1 MEYKFPLPKEPFKNP
16 EDEIS
21 HLRKLI
27 AEKEKDLEN
36 IGLKKEAL
44 TPTRET
50 LAQYKT
56 VPVTSALHPEY
67 EIKKEE
73 IEKIALK
80 LSPEE
85 HDKQIN
91 ELIKLA
97 KETDAKIFFSF
108 FWPSTW
114 PDRYR

>member
-1 MEYKFPLPKEPFKNP
+1 MEFPLPKTPFKNS

-36 IGLKKEAL
+36 IGLKKESL
-44 TPTRET
+44 TPTKEI
-50 LAQYKT
+50 LAEYKT
-56 VPVTSALHPEY
+56 VPATSSLDSKY

-73 IEKIALK
+73 INKIVLK

-85 HDKQIN
+85 HDIQI
-91 ELIKLA
+91 
-97 KETDAKIFFSF
+97 FSLSITF
-108 FWPSTW
+108 
-114 PDRYR
+114 